1 MAEQLYNGIEDKA
14 EALRRAQK
22 LRDSGASIG
31 EINNEKLGYGVWKN
45 KDGKVVDW
53 RIKNTGGGKVGWTQT
68 EVFKKQKVK
77 SGQTRYKKLNKLNP
91 KVISFAQENGKLFPN
106 KSLEGFQNQIE
117 AGKVQGEI
125 ERDIARVAT
134 FGSLEAPTKDQ
145 DITIGHG
152 QAVGKGG
159 TDLIGNTAPE
169 VGKRNYQA
177 REFSGRSLAEL
188 DETNIGR
195 EQLKG
200 FTNYLIDD
208 EPTYDAGIRTRIH
221 QGTESIDAILADDK
235 RIKETRRQLK
245 FVFKGLAKTAGK
257 SNNPLANIGGDLVGV
272 VFDGVAY
279 AQNPN
284 IQTLTDLVLSGSEAV
299 TSLGA
304 AGLSL
309 VPIPGSRVAAFA
321 LMKVGDN
328 IGRAQQIMNLGRE
341 GFAMQNGKLRKLPKR
356 AMKGSRARFN

>member
-1 MAEQLYNGIEDKA
+1 MAEQLYNGIEDKT
-14 EALRRAQK
+14 EALKRAQK

-77 SGQTRYKKLNKLNP
+77 TSKTRYEKLNKIDP
-91 KVISFAQENGKLFPN
+91 EVIKFFQKNGNLFTS
-106 KSLEGFQNQIE
+106 KSIEGFQNIIE

-125 ERDIARVAT
+125 ERDIARVSS
-134 FGSLEAPTKDQ
+134 FGSLNAPSKEQ

-159 TDLIGNTAPE
+159 TDIIGNTAPE

-177 REFSGRSLAEL
+177 RETSGRPLTEL
-188 DETNIGR
+188 DQTNIGR
-195 EQLKG
+195 TQLLG
-200 FTNYLIDD
+200 AVNYIIDD
-208 EPTYDAGIRTRIH
+208 EPNYDSGVRTRIH
-221 QGTESIDAILADDK
+221 QGTENIDSLLADDG

-245 FVFKGLAKTAGK
+245 YVFNGLADTAGS
-257 SNNPLANIGGDLVGV
+257 SNNPLANIAGDLVGV
-272 VFDGVAY
+272 VYDGVAY

-284 IQTLTDLVLSGSEAV
+284 VQTLADLILSGSEAV

-304 AGLSL
+304 AGLSM
-309 VPIPGSRVAAFA
+309 VPIPGARVAAFA
-321 LMKVGDN
+321 LMKTGDN
-328 IGRAQQIMNLGRE
+328 IGKVQQIMNMGRE
-341 GFAMQNGKLRKLPKR
+341 GFIMQNGKLRKLPKNTI
-356 AMKGSRARFN
+356 KGSRTRFK